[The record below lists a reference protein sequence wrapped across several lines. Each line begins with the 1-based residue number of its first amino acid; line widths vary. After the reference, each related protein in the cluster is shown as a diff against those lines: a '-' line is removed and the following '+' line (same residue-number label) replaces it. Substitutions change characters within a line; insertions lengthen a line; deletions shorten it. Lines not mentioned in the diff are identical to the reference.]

1 MPWGLTRFHHS
12 GQSHF
17 VTFCCYHRR
26 RFLITDESRK
36 TFESALERVR
46 RSFKLQVYAYV
57 IMPEHVHLLLSEPEK
72 DTLADA
78 LKSLKQGVS
87 RRLLPKVSAPGGGP
101 LKPAFGLSGERQ
113 KTGGPLKPAFGLS
126 GEHHFWQKRYYDF
139 NIRDYPQFVEKLRYI
154 HRNPVKAGLCER
166 PEDWEWSSF
175 RHYATGLEGPVEIES
190 ERTARKRERAAGRLC
205 PAVELPHSSQKRA

>member
-1 MPWGLTRFHHS
+1 MPWGLMRFQHR

-26 RFLITDESRK
+26 RLLTTNESRRI
-36 TFESALERVR
+36 FESALERVR
-46 RSFKLQVYAYV
+46 RTFKLRVYGYV
-57 IMPEHVHLLLSEPEK
+57 LMPEHVHLLLSEPQQ

-87 RRLLPKVSAPGGGP
+87 RRLIGDA
-101 LKPAFGLSGERQ
+101 Q
-113 KTGGPLKPAFGLS
+113 
-126 GEHHFWQKRYYDF
+126 HFWQKRYYDF
-139 NIRDYPQFVEKLRYI
+139 NIRDYPQFMEKLRYI

-175 RHYATGLEGPVEIES
+175 RHYATGREGRVEIES
-190 ERTARKRERAAGRLC
+190 EWTARKRERASGGLC
-205 PAVELPHSSQKRA
+205 PAIERSHSSQKRA